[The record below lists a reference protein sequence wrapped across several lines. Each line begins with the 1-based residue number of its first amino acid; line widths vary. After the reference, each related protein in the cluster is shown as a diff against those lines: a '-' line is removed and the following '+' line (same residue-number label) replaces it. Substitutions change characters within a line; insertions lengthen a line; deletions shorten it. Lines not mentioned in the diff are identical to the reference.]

1 MLVFLSDYILSHIL
15 CLLIYNIVSL
25 FLRNPTTIFLYCL
38 SACFNIFFDLRIE
51 LWIWQKLFLGGGERF
66 SCIYEGFFFFNV
78 FSFSWL
84 LFLSFFFYY
93 NLLYGSW
100 SKMCLFVCLFYC
112 FYFLKSSGFTFTV
125 NMRFF

>member
-1 MLVFLSDYILSHIL
+1 MLVFFSDYILSHIL

-38 SACFNIFFDLRIE
+38 SVCFNIFFDLRIE

-66 SCIYEGFFFFNV
+66 SCIYVGFLLMFSVFLDFFFF
-78 FSFSWL
+78 L
-84 LFLSFFFYY
+84 FFFYC

-112 FYFLKSSGFTFTV
+112 FYFLKSSGFTFTI

>member
-51 LWIWQKLFLGGGERF
+51 L
-66 SCIYEGFFFFNV
+66 
-78 FSFSWL
+78 
-84 LFLSFFFYY
+84 
-93 NLLYGSW
+93 
-100 SKMCLFVCLFYC
+100 
-112 FYFLKSSGFTFTV
+112 
-125 NMRFF
+125 